1 MNEQK
6 IKINEFIEK
15 YCENEI
21 RRNAIPMI
29 ARKFKIEYEDALKE
43 YNRWRKRYMM
53 AN

>member
-29 ARKFKIEYEDALKE
+29 ARQFKIKYEDALKE